1 MIQIDSLG
9 TGIPII
15 YTRLEF
21 DLAFLIRTYNYF

>member
-1 MIQIDSLG
+1 MTQIDIAD

>member
-1 MIQIDSLG
+1 MTQIDSSG

-21 DLAFLIRTYNYF
+21 DLAFLSRTNNYF

>member
-1 MIQIDSLG
+1 MTQTDSLG

-21 DLAFLIRTYNYF
+21 DLAFLSRTYKYF